1 MEQAKNDDGSAAESG
16 FAPSNTADGNS
27 STAMP
32 TAATNLGTP
41 NPALDENSS
50 KSWTPMKN
58 NSNNSGG
65 SALKDKRHF
74 KKSMIVEYEKIESQH
89 NDDSQSSS
97 SCASFGSPLLSKPL
111 SQAISQAQSKLAATI
126 PGFGTTTSN
135 SAQHDSLS
143 NLCDASANLLS
154 APLINFNQHFSNL
167 NSQISRLSNNG
178 GLMPAENLPTREG
191 SIRFF
196 I

>member
-1 MEQAKNDDGSAAESG
+1 MEQAKNDDGSAAENSYP
-16 FAPSNTADGNS
+16 PSNSA
-27 STAMP
+27 ALP
-32 TAATNLGTP
+32 TATTNLGTP

-65 SALKDKRHF
+65 SAIKDKRHF

-111 SQAISQAQSKLAATI
+111 SQAISQAQSKLAAI
-126 PGFGTTTSN
+126 PGFGTITSN
-135 SAQHDSLS
+135 TAQQDSLS

-178 GLMPAENLPTREG
+178 GFMPTENLPTREG
-191 SIRFF
+191 SILFLEL
-196 I
+196 